1 MSELSSSNVRPARFG
16 DHAVK
21 VARRQYFQPGDET
34 VYDMFERVARWVAR
48 PEPEERRDDVA
59 AEFYRLM
66 AEQRFC
72 PGGRVLAG
80 AATEHGNVLNCFVQD
95 GSPEPEGTNAWV
107 LRLATKL
114 ALVTKVGGGNGLNL
128 DPIPPKRRFDGKVGR
143 LYLTVDSSH
152 PDYEAIRTG
161 TFLDLVRDQMVTKG
175 YRVATFVEKGEA
187 PAGAEPV
194 EVPDSV
200 EGIWESAGRAA
211 MVAMTARLSSDGM
224 PAIGSSSSSTLGR
237 PASASAIST
246 SLCWP

>member
-1 MSELSSSNVRPARFG
+1 MDGRRPLGSAQGRRTGVLTPAEGRPRGGERGGSGTVSELSSSNVRPAVFG

-48 PEPEERRDDVA
+48 PEPVERRHDAA

-187 PAGAEPV
+187 PEGAEV
-194 EVPDSV
+194 IEVPDSV
-200 EGIWESAGRAA
+200 EGIWNSAGAA
-211 MVAMTARLSSDGM
+211 ASRL
-224 PAIGSSSSSTLGR
+224 L
-237 PASASAIST
+237 
-246 SLCWP
+246 